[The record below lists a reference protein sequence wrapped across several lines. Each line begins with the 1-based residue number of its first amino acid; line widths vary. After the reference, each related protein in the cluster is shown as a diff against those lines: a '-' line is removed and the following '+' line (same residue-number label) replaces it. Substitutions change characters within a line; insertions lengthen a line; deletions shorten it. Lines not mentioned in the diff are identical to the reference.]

1 MPCGVVMET
10 TAADN
15 PENRDVLYRIGLY
28 IYTRTST
35 MKTIWLFAPN
45 SFQNIRSCKI
55 KKGVVLVDFNNIS
68 NDIQCKISYQTTNW
82 FIEITNFN
90 YNENF
95 EDGLIILELMITN
108 PYNAGWTT
116 DWVCRTFSANSLQIN
131 NLNYNANGKTWV
143 GKFVPFPNLFRVYRN
158 TFSF

>member
-45 SFQNIRSCKI
+45 SF
-55 KKGVVLVDFNNIS
+55 
-68 NDIQCKISYQTTNW
+68 
-82 FIEITNFN
+82 
-90 YNENF
+90 
-95 EDGLIILELMITN
+95 
-108 PYNAGWTT
+108 
-116 DWVCRTFSANSLQIN
+116 
-131 NLNYNANGKTWV
+131 
-143 GKFVPFPNLFRVYRN
+143 
-158 TFSF
+158 

>member
-1 MPCGVVMET
+1 
-10 TAADN
+10 
-15 PENRDVLYRIGLY
+15 
-28 IYTRTST
+28 
-35 MKTIWLFAPN
+35 
-45 SFQNIRSCKI
+45 
-55 KKGVVLVDFNNIS
+55 
-68 NDIQCKISYQTTNW
+68 
-82 FIEITNFN
+82 
-90 YNENF
+90 
-95 EDGLIILELMITN
+95 MITN